1 MQKLLTPP
9 PPIVFFSVLGSAFV
23 RLNIFFTNHKRKT
36 TPKKKKCQLHSLMRS
51 TCVASICLYFHFNW
65 MECKEHNLHVFMQVW
80 TLYHVKLTQSTVLEP
95 VYFDFWSIMPSFP
108 NLLLL
113 TSFINILPNV
123 WKSGTH
129 FCVMMSSRT
138 NLLPPVALSLMWR
151 AVMPISLHLAATSWA
166 ANMAA
171 YGEAWYKNSA
181 WHD

>member
-1 MQKLLTPP
+1 MQKLLPP
-9 PPIVFFSVLGSAFV
+9 PPPHCFLFRSRISFCAAEYLFYEPQKK
-23 RLNIFFTNHKRKT
+23 NHT
-36 TPKKKKCQLHSLMRS
+36 KKKKCQLHSLMRS
-51 TCVASICLYFHFNW
+51 TCVASICLYFHFKW

-113 TSFINILPNV
+113 TTFINNLPNV
-123 WKSGTH
+123 WKSGRH
-129 FCVMMSSRT
+129 FSVIMSSRT

>member
-1 MQKLLTPP
+1 MQKLLPP
-9 PPIVFFSVLGSAFV
+9 PPPPLFSFPSSDQLLCGWISFL
-23 RLNIFFTNHKRKT
+23 RT
-36 TPKKKKCQLHSLMRS
+36 TKEKPHQKKKCQLHSLMRS
-51 TCVASICLYFHFNW
+51 TCVASICLYFHFKW

-113 TSFINILPNV
+113 TTFINNLPNV
-123 WKSGTH
+123 WKSGRH
-129 FCVMMSSRT
+129 FSVIMSSRT